1 MSVTIRPYRSGGWEI
16 DIRVVTPDGARDLR
30 ERRRAPMSSRSAAV
44 RWAEGRERVLFDRL
58 VSPAPDSTSK
68 KEVPTLQ
75 AFAPRF
81 IDGHARANRLKP
93 SGIASKNAILRLY
106 LIPAFGRKRLDA
118 IKSEDVQRLKAQLE
132 FKSPKT
138 VNNVL
143 AVLSVLLK
151 KAVEWEV
158 IERMPC
164 TVKLLRVD
172 KGTAAFHD
180 FDEYE
185 RLVEVARSI
194 DPRTLL
200 VVLLGGDAGMRCGEI
215 LALEWN
221 DVDLVK
227 RQLCVRQSDWNGQV
241 GTPKSGRLRYVP
253 LTRRLTAALVEHRHL
268 RSKRVLCQADG
279 AVHSADRAEPDD
291 PGGAASEREEGRS
304 HPSSHILLALV
315 DAGCA
320 GEGDSGARGARRPD
334 DDAAL
339 HAPQPGRTRCGHP
352 AARRTATRAWF
363 GLNRAADLTLSE
375 APSCRSLET
384 WWRRGPRFKNDQ

>member
-253 LTRRLTAALVEHRHL
+253 LTRRLTAAPVEHLHQ
-268 RSKRVLCQADG
+268 RSKRVPR
-279 AVHSADRAEPDD
+279 RANVKK
-291 PGGAASEREEGRS
+291 GV
-304 HPSSHILLALV
+304 HILRHTFCSHL
-315 DAGCA
+315 
-320 GEGDSGARGARRPD
+320 SMRGAP
-334 DDAAL
+334 AKAIQEL
-339 HAPQPGRTRCGHP
+339 AGH
-352 AARRTATRAWF
+352 
-363 GLNRAADLTLSE
+363 ADLTMTQRYMHLSPAALDAAIRLLDE
-375 APSCRSLET
+375 P
-384 WWRRGPRFKNDQ
+384 RRERGLG